1 MNTKKIQ
8 KYLLK
13 LKDSFLEESEENK
26 KMLDVYIKSIEG
38 EASDDEIDYAN
49 NQLNQIFVKGNGE
62 TIYFLGNEG
71 EPVTD
76 MNRSI
81 CTNIKI
87 KLDSS
92 QIQTINFITNPSS
105 NMSPI
110 SSLSEKE
117 KKLEGFHWK
126 ISDRPRSREDLLR

>member
-49 NQLNQIFVKGNGE
+49 NQLNQIFKS
-62 TIYFLGNEG
+62 LGLGVLTVLPFSPDN
-71 EPVTD
+71 
-76 MNRSI
+76 
-81 CTNIKI
+81 
-87 KLDSS
+87 DS
-92 QIQTINFITNPSS
+92 FCD
-105 NMSPI
+105 
-110 SSLSEKE
+110 KE
-117 KKLEGFHWK
+117 STRVGHRHNTELV
-126 ISDRPRSREDLLR
+126 

>member
-49 NQLNQIFVKGNGE
+49 NQLNQIFKS
-62 TIYFLGNEG
+62 LGLG
-71 EPVTD
+71 VLTVLP
-76 MNRSI
+76 
-81 CTNIKI
+81 
-87 KLDSS
+87 
-92 QIQTINFITNPSS
+92 F
-105 NMSPI
+105 SPI
-110 SSLSEKE
+110 TIPFVIKKAQELVIDIIPNWY
-117 KKLEGFHWK
+117 KKL
-126 ISDRPRSREDLLR
+126 

>member
-49 NQLNQIFVKGNGE
+49 NQLNQIFKS
-62 TIYFLGNEG
+62 LGLG
-71 EPVTD
+71 VLTVLP
-76 MNRSI
+76 
-81 CTNIKI
+81 
-87 KLDSS
+87 L
-92 QIQTINFITNPSS
+92 
-105 NMSPI
+105 SPI
-110 SSLSEKE
+110 TIPFVIKKAQELGIDIIPNWY
-117 KKLEGFHWK
+117 KKL
-126 ISDRPRSREDLLR
+126 

>member
-49 NQLNQIFVKGNGE
+49 NQLNQIFKSLGLGVL
-62 TIYFLGNEG
+62 TILPF
-71 EPVTD
+71 
-76 MNRSI
+76 
-81 CTNIKI
+81 
-87 KLDSS
+87 
-92 QIQTINFITNPSS
+92 
-105 NMSPI
+105 SPI
-110 SSLSEKE
+110 TIPFVIKKAQELGIDIIPNWY
-117 KKLEGFHWK
+117 KKL
-126 ISDRPRSREDLLR
+126 

>member
-49 NQLNQIFVKGNGE
+49 NQLNQIFKS
-62 TIYFLGNEG
+62 LGLG
-71 EPVTD
+71 VRTVLP
-76 MNRSI
+76 
-81 CTNIKI
+81 
-87 KLDSS
+87 
-92 QIQTINFITNPSS
+92 F
-105 NMSPI
+105 SPI
-110 SSLSEKE
+110 TIPLVI
-117 KKLEGFHWK
+117 KKAQELGIDIIPNW
-126 ISDRPRSREDLLR
+126 

>member
-49 NQLNQIFVKGNGE
+49 NQLNQIFKS
-62 TIYFLGNEG
+62 LGLG
-71 EPVTD
+71 VLTVLPFSPVT
-76 MNRSI
+76 I
-81 CTNIKI
+81 PFVIKKAQELGI
-87 KLDSS
+87 D
-92 QIQTINFITNPSS
+92 IIPNWY
-105 NMSPI
+105 
-110 SSLSEKE
+110 
-117 KKLEGFHWK
+117 KKL
-126 ISDRPRSREDLLR
+126 

>member
-49 NQLNQIFVKGNGE
+49 NQLNQIFKS
-62 TIYFLGNEG
+62 LGLG
-71 EPVTD
+71 VLTVLP
-76 MNRSI
+76 
-81 CTNIKI
+81 
-87 KLDSS
+87 
-92 QIQTINFITNPSS
+92 F
-105 NMSPI
+105 SPI
-110 SSLSEKE
+110 TIPFVINKAQELGIDIIPNWY
-117 KKLEGFHWK
+117 KKL
-126 ISDRPRSREDLLR
+126 